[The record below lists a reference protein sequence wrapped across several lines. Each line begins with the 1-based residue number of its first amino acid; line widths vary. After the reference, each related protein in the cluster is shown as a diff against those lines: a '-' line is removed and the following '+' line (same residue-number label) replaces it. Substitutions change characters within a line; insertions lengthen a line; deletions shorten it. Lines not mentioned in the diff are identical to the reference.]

1 MFFSEEMR
9 IFGEA
14 NRAIVTRSRTAT
26 FAFCMIILQG
36 SREYG
41 GCRKDGGA
49 DKEPQARAHG
59 RSRRAPMLAADVDA
73 QKVQEGTRV
82 DAIS

>member
-1 MFFSEEMR
+1 MFFSQEMR
-9 IFGEA
+9 ISGEA
-14 NRAIVTRSRTAT
+14 NRPIVMSSRTAT
-26 FAFCMIILQG
+26 FAFCMINLQG

-41 GCRKDGGA
+41 GCRRDGGA
-49 DKEPQARAHG
+49 DKDPQARAHG

-82 DAIS
+82 DDIC